1 MTGTKGIEN
10 RIEVMR
16 TEVTLIMS
24 TSIFPLHCD
33 GFSYNVLKINS
44 QLQTAVAAITR
55 PILQM
60 KECE

>member
-1 MTGTKGIEN
+1 MTGTKGTEN
-10 RIEVMR
+10 RIKAMR

-33 GFSYNVLKINS
+33 GFLYNVLKINS
-44 QLQTAVAAITR
+44 PFQMAVAAVTR

-60 KECE
+60 KECK